1 MQMRYAAAAL
11 MLTLTVSA
19 QSLPAPQT
27 GETYEIRRSYQTASE
42 TTDGSSASSSGHTA
56 IIERV
61 LGLHG
66 DSVELEYDLPA
77 SASADDR
84 AREWQFPARVLKP
97 ANGPAQLRNRP
108 EIEARIEAWL
118 KAANMTRADCGR
130 LIFTW
135 NLFRIECDPESVLA
149 TIEGYDLRSIA
160 LREGAPYRETI
171 AREPGTL
178 ARSASGPDGAT
189 FTVTLQID
197 PDAVRKG
204 RAEADVVTGQITGK
218 QVTLET
224 ARLKRAQ
231 EQVSGTFSI
240 RFETD
245 STGSVQRRTTIT
257 KLETRRADGVKERE
271 TRTETTERRRIAP
284 GEND

>member
-1 MQMRYAAAAL
+1 MPMRFAPAAL
-11 MLTLTVSA
+11 MLTLPASA
-19 QSLPAPQT
+19 QSLPAPQA
-27 GETYEIRRSYQTASE
+27 GETYEIRRSYQTASK
-42 TTDGSSASSSGHTA
+42 TTDGSSGSSSGHTA
-56 IIERV
+56 ITERV

-77 SASADDR
+77 SASTDDR

-118 KAANMTRADCGR
+118 KAAGMTRADCGR
-130 LIFTW
+130 WIFTW
-135 NLFRIECDPESVLA
+135 NAFRIECDPESVLA
-149 TIEGYDLRSIA
+149 TIEEYNLRSITA
-160 LREGAPYRETI
+160 REGATHREGI

-197 PDAVRKG
+197 PDAVLNG
-204 RAEADVVTGQITGK
+204 RAETDVVTGQITGEPI
-218 QVTLET
+218 TLEA

-231 EQVSGTFSI
+231 EQVSGTVSI
-240 RFETD
+240 RLETD
-245 STGSVQRRTTIT
+245 STGAVLRRTAIT
-257 KLETRRADGVKERE
+257 KLETKRADGVTEHE
-271 TRTETTERRRIAP
+271 TQTETTERREIAP
-284 GEND
+284 VGSD